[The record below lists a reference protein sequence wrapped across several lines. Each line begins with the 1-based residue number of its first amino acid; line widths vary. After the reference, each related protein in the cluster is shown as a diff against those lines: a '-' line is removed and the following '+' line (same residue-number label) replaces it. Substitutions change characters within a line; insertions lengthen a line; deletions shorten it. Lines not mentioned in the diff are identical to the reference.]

1 MQKYILIYF
10 IFVNIVAFIVY
21 SFDKF
26 RSRVRASRVSEKNL
40 HLLSLLGGF
49 LGASLSMVLFRHK
62 IKKTSFLLKHL
73 FIILLW
79 IGVVVLYFGEINPL
93 NFLR

>member
-1 MQKYILIYF
+1 M
-10 IFVNIVAFIVY
+10 VY

-26 RSRVRASRVSEKNL
+26 RARIGASRVSEKNL

-49 LGASLSMVLFRHK
+49 FGASLSMVLFRHK
-62 IKKTSFLLKHL
+62 IKKTSFLLKYF
-73 FIILLW
+73 FIIFLW
-79 IGVVVLYFGEINPL
+79 ICAVVLYFGEINPL

>member
-10 IFVNIVAFIVY
+10 IFVNIVAFVVY

-26 RSRVRASRVSEKNL
+26 RSRIGASRISEKNL
-40 HLLSLLGGF
+40 HLLSILGGF
-49 LGASLSMVLFRHK
+49 LGASLSMALFRHK
-62 IKKTSFLLKHL
+62 TNKTSFLLKHI
-73 FIILLW
+73 FIMLVW
-79 IGVVVLYFGEINPL
+79 IGAVVFYFDEINPL